1 VSSASQHPTRSAPTT
16 GLAAEKGRTAAR
28 GEQPL
33 IEVTDLRKFFPIH
46 KGVFSRHV
54 GDVRA
59 VDGVS
64 FRIGRQ
70 ETVSLVG
77 ESGCGKTTAGRSLL
91 RLIEPSGGRARY
103 WPDPDQ
109 PGVELFEQSKRAM
122 RGLRRDLQI
131 IFQDPY
137 SSLNPRMTVGNIV
150 GEALKVH
157 GIVRGRDELD
167 ERVAQLLERV
177 GVRAAGRNRFPHEF
191 SGGQRQRIGIAR
203 ALALN
208 PKFIVCDEAVS
219 ALDVSIQAQILNLLR
234 DLQEEFRLSY
244 LFIAHD
250 LSVVRYLSDRIAVM
264 YLGRIVETGATTEV
278 FSGAAHPYTQALL
291 ASVPHPVP
299 RRRQRRALLTGDV
312 PSPINPPPGCHFHT
326 RCPLVEPRCRESY
339 PPLVQLS
346 PTHSAACHLLESKP
360 GV

>member
-1 VSSASQHPTRSAPTT
+1 MNATHR
-16 GLAAEKGRTAAR
+16 GAAR

-33 IEVTDLRKFFPIH
+33 IEVGGLRKFFPIH
-46 KGVFSRHV
+46 KGVLSRHV

-64 FRIGRQ
+64 FRVGRM

-77 ESGCGKTTAGRSLL
+77 ESGCGKTTAGRALL
-91 RLIEPSGGRARY
+91 RLIEPSAGRARY
-103 WPDPDQ
+103 WPEPDRA
-109 PGVELFEQSKRAM
+109 PVELFEQPRRAM
-122 RGLRRDLQI
+122 RHWRRDLQI

-137 SSLNPRMTVGNIV
+137 SSLNPRMTVGNII

-157 GIVRGRDELD
+157 RLAKGREELD
-167 ERVAQLLERV
+167 ERVASLLEKV
-177 GVRAAGRNRFPHEF
+177 GVRAEGRNRFPHEF

-234 DLQEEFRLSY
+234 DLQEEFQLSY

-264 YLGRIVETGATTEV
+264 YLGRIVETGTTEEV
-278 FSGAAHPYTQALL
+278 FAQAAHPYTQALL
-291 ASVPHPVP
+291 SAVPHPVP
-299 RRRQRRALLTGDV
+299 RRRERRQILVGDV
-312 PSPINPPPGCHFHT
+312 PSPIRPPAGCHFHT
-326 RCPLVEPRCRESY
+326 RCPVAEPRCREVY
-339 PPLVQLS
+339 PAEVRLS
-346 PTHSAACHLLESKP
+346 PTHTAACHLLEP
-360 GV
+360 AGGAGA